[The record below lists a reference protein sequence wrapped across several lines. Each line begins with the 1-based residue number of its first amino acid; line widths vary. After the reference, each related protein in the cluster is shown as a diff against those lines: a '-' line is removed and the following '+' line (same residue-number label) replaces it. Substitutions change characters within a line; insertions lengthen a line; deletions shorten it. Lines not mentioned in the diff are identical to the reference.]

1 MSENQLEFSYHNLSK
16 VVFMTNQ
23 LGKIGKMH
31 YDLTNSVQK
40 QLLFFFKTTY
50 GRSQWWFE
58 YNDLAVAT
66 DFQAQV
72 DFVEATTITT
82 TKNASKIGKVAA
94 NKKVKADSK
103 RRTRCSF
110 TSCFGGGYTWL
121 LNWGK
126 ARTTMRIAAASTTTT
141 TATILVDLA
150 KVQTLR
156 IGPMEWRKIRPDWL
170 K

>member
-1 MSENQLEFSYHNLSK
+1 MSCNAKKGKHCHERKSIKIFLPQSFLGSVYDKPAGQKLARCTMIWLIQSK
-16 VVFMTNQ
+16 SN
-23 LGKIGKMH
+23 
-31 YDLTNSVQK
+31 Y
-40 QLLFFFKTTY
+40 FFFKTTY

-72 DFVEATTITT
+72 DFVEATTITI

-141 TATILVDLA
+141 TATILVDLT
-150 KVQTLR
+150 KVQT
-156 IGPMEWRKIRPDWL
+156 
-170 K
+170 